1 MELVLPGAHYYI
13 QMQDGRIEVQGTV
26 QELQEQGILEDL
38 EVELIIEPPGVSSLE
53 EEEDVFNSG
62 EKLNEVPALDV
73 KPTTPLG
80 PDRAWIAAQQESDK
94 HRKKPRKLVE
104 EEARQTGGVQ
114 WIIYETYLRAS

>member
-1 MELVLPGAHYYI
+1 
-13 QMQDGRIEVQGTV
+13 MQDGRIEVQGTV
-26 QELQEQGILEDL
+26 QELQEQGILEVL
-38 EVELIIEPPGVSSLE
+38 GVELIIDEPGVSSFE
-53 EEEDVFNSG
+53 EADDGFNSD
-62 EKLNEVPALDV
+62 EKLHEVQTLEV

-80 PDRAWIAAQQESDK
+80 PDRAWIKAQQEGDQ